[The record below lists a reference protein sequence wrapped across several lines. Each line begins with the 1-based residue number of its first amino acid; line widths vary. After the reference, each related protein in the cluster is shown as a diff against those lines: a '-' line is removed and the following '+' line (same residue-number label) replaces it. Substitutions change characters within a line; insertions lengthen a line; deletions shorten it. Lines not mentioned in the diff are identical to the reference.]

1 MTSMINW
8 EYKTKAITA
17 RMFNTLLK
25 VNIIDSKG
33 LESWHVNINRFVKK
47 YSSVDWKI
55 KSHRYKR

>member
-33 LESWHVNINRFVKK
+33 LESWRVNINRFVKK

-55 KSHRYKR
+55 KSRIRYK